1 MILLLCV
8 LFIIKNI
15 QQVNF
20 QRINID
26 YVKIILSLVFTLL
39 GGTLGAISWWLTLQ
53 IFGFRIDLP
62 TISKIQFQS
71 NLAKYIPGYAWQLLG
86 KGFMTIKH
94 GVPEFS
100 SGIAILFEYL
110 LILITGACL
119 AGLILPKDFVDQ
131 VFSINLNEFF
141 FWVLRIGSGLF
152 LLVTPLLLKKTE
164 LFFIRMGKSVKIHI
178 GKCYELIGLMLITW
192 VINSIGFNYL
202 IRAISTSEFSFSSAI
217 FTLSLTFVIGLLV
230 FIVPGSFGI
239 RESILIVMLGPSLS
253 NQDASIIAL
262 LFRVITIF
270 SELLL
275 YGGYQTFAN
284 RKFLWR
290 FSKQ

>member
-1 MILLLCV
+1 MILLFCI

-26 YVKIILSLVFTLL
+26 YVKIILSLVFILL

-53 IFGFRIDLP
+53 IFGFRIDLS
-62 TISKIQFQS
+62 TTSKIQFQS

-86 KGFMTIKH
+86 KGFMTIKN
-94 GVPEFS
+94 GVPEYI

-119 AGLILPKDFVDQ
+119 AGLIFPRHFVDQ
-131 VFSINLNEFF
+131 FLPLNINEFF
-141 FWVLRIGSGLF
+141 FWVLRIGSGVI
-152 LLVTPLLLKKTE
+152 LLITPLLLKKTE
-164 LFFIRMGKSVKIHI
+164 IFFNRNGRSIKIHM
-178 GKCYELIGLMLITW
+178 GKCYLLIGLMLITW
-192 VINSIGFNYL
+192 VINSIGFYYL
-202 IRAISTSEFSFSSAI
+202 IRAISTSEFNFTSAI
-217 FTLSLTFVIGLLV
+217 FTLSISFVIGLLV
-230 FIVPGSFGI
+230 IIVPGSFGI
-239 RESILIVMLGPSLS
+239 RESILIVMLGPSLT

-262 LFRVITIF
+262 MFRVVTIF

-275 YGGYQTFAN
+275 YGGYQTFTN
-284 RKFLWR
+284 RKILWR